1 MTPSVRRF
9 WQWLRSLSLKEKADC
24 EFREEIETHLRLLTE
39 EFVRRGMNREEAI
52 YAARRQFGN
61 VGRMEEE
68 RREARSLIWISD
80 FFQDLNYGF
89 RVLRKN
95 PALTGIA
102 VASIAL
108 GIGANTT

>member
-1 MTPSVRRF
+1 MTPPARRF
-9 WQWLRSLSLKEKADC
+9 WQWLRSFSIGQKPDR
-24 EFREEIETHLRLLTE
+24 EFREEIETHLRLLAE

-61 VGRMEEE
+61 VGRTEER
-68 RREARSLIWISD
+68 RREARSLIWFSD
-80 FFQDLNYGF
+80 FIQDLKYGF

-102 VASIAL
+102 AASIAL
-108 GIGANTT
+108 